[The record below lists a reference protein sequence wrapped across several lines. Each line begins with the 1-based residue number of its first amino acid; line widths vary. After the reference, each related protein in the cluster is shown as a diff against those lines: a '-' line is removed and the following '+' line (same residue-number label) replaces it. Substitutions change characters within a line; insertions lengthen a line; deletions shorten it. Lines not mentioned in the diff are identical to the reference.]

1 MNGYWPSTFWHCSK
15 LWIHSTTPYTHITVF
30 YPRQSSCC
38 PFVWMI
44 LLLTGNPNGYILILI
59 FLLQSLALSFLQF
72 PSSLDPCKA
81 GSPTCLNDLFSR
93 MLSSWAPA
101 AQSVHSSGSIPGSV
115 LALLSSLSLWISPPF
130 HHIWGWP
137 LSPCPCLW
145 NAKISTLSCLKV
157 GWYFTVPQICS
168 SESHLSCA
176 FY

>member
-81 GSPTCLNDLFSR
+81 GSPTCLNDLFLAGCS
-93 MLSSWAPA
+93 LHGL
-101 AQSVHSSGSIPGSV
+101 QLHSLSIPQALF
-115 LALLSSLSLWISPPF
+115 LALFLHFSPPF
-130 HHIWGWP
+130 PYESP
-137 LSPCPCLW
+137 LL
-145 NAKISTLSCLKV
+145 
-157 GWYFTVPQICS
+157 FTTSGADLFLHAHACEMQRSQLYLV
-168 SESHLSCA
+168 
-176 FY
+176 